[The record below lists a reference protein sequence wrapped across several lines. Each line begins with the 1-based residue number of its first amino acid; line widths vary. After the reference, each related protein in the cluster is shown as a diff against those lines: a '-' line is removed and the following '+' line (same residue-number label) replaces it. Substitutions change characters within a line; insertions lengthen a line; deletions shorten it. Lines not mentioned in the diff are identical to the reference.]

1 MKPILIGCVVRIGK
15 LLNRE
20 REWTKQRNEVGKH
33 HWRERERQ
41 REGKAV
47 VCGCMSRYILII
59 PYSLCVFRNT
69 HTRTHIYLEI
79 ILKSEQLYSYLLCYF
94 SHMIKKR
101 AASEIRRGRP
111 FRTRNFIT
119 GPTDYLRFF
128 SFGFFLN
135 FFPTHSHFFYTLFNL
150 LESVSRRF
158 VEFSRYEAAGLAGL
172 IENFV

>member
-1 MKPILIGCVVRIGK
+1 
-15 LLNRE
+15 
-20 REWTKQRNEVGKH
+20 
-33 HWRERERQ
+33 
-41 REGKAV
+41 
-47 VCGCMSRYILII
+47 
-59 PYSLCVFRNT
+59 
-69 HTRTHIYLEI
+69 
-79 ILKSEQLYSYLLCYF
+79 
-94 SHMIKKR
+94 MIKKR

-172 IENFV
+172 IENFVWFSFDLLTVPKNQCESREWNIILSEKCWLKIKLEALRRKKRWNVYACDNKYAPCNF